1 MSTLAVPPDA
11 IETLA
16 DQLERLG
23 NIPPERI
30 RWQPYPGTAT
40 IEDMLEFRRRTG
52 RSCELIDGI
61 LVEKAMG
68 WEESIL
74 AALLIGYLNQFAV
87 PKKLGKV
94 SAPDGPYRL
103 SSRLVRYPDVAF
115 IKRDRLP
122 RAKSPK
128 KSVCEVVPNLA
139 VEVLSKGNTV
149 GELERKRREYF
160 KAGVDLVWIVD
171 PVARTVRVYTGPR
184 AFTILA
190 EGDTLDGG
198 KVLPGFSLS
207 VRQWFADAD

>member
-1 MSTLAVPPDA
+1 MATLAVPPDA

-23 NIPPERI
+23 NIPSERI

-68 WEESIL
+68 WEEAKL
-74 AALLIGYLNQFAV
+74 AGLLVTYLNVFIL
-87 PKKLGKV
+87 PRKLGSV
-94 SAPDGPYRL
+94 TCPDGPYRL
-103 SSRLVRYPDVAF
+103 SRRLVRYPDVAF
-115 IKRDRLP
+115 IQRKRLP
-122 RAKSPK
+122 GGKKPAKAVP
-128 KSVCEVVPNLA
+128 EIVPNLA
-139 VEVLSKGNTV
+139 VEILSKGNTV
-149 GELERKRREYF
+149 GEMERKRREYF
-160 KAGVDLVWIVD
+160 KAGVELVWIVD

-184 AFTILA
+184 AFTTLG

-198 KVLPGFSLS
+198 KVLPGFTLS